1 MKLVQQMDKERSKNR
16 RWFFVFSIARTWN
29 QENGES
35 VKDFVKNLAFSFYKR
50 TWIKHLVIKKDERH
64 SGYMEKP

>member
-1 MKLVQQMDKERSKNR
+1 MKLVQKMDKERSKNR
-16 RWFFVFSIARTWN
+16 RCFFVFSCRTWN

-35 VKDFVKNLAFSFYKR
+35 LKDFVKNLAYSFYKR
-50 TWIKHLVIKKDERH
+50 TWIKHLVIKTDAKH